1 MSLLQEPDIHMESLI
16 QSAVSKEDIL
26 QKVHTKVHSY
36 SDLMTLDS
44 IDDIFDS
51 KGRCIILY
59 ANEDINTGHWVALC
73 RQTNCI
79 QFYDSYGYPPDF
91 TGISTGASKQLEK
104 ITGQSE
110 RRLLYLIRNSGYGIE
125 YSNECIQNEEDS
137 ATCGKYCVLKLLF
150 NEMPI
155 SLFNRFIESSSAKYN
170 LSNDEYISLVYEL
183 L

>member
-1 MSLLQEPDIHMESLI
+1 MESLLQ
-16 QSAVSKEDIL
+16 SALSKEDIL

-36 SDLMTLDS
+36 IDLMTLDS

-73 RQTNCI
+73 KQSSNI

-91 TGISTGASKQLEK
+91 TGISTGASKALETL
-104 ITGQSE
+104 TGQSE
-110 RRLLYLIRNSGYGIE
+110 RRVLQMIRNGGYGIE

-137 ATCGKYCVLKLLF
+137 ATCGKYCVLKLFF